1 MSKRAMFWRMV
12 ASSVLR
18 RRSRVLIAVLA
29 VAIGA
34 TTLSGLA
41 TITVDVPAQMA
52 REIRSYGA
60 NLVVTGADGQ
70 AMDDEALA
78 AVDQEL
84 PAAQL
89 VGSASFDYETVT
101 VNDQPYVVGGTD
113 LAAVRQM
120 SPFWFVDGEWPSG
133 SAQVL
138 LGEEFATTIDAK
150 TGDRITINQLD
161 GTASSNAA
169 AASGSAASGKAN
181 SSGAAASGG
190 GKANSSGAA
199 PTAPGLGSQ
208 DGAQSASNPLSAQTA
223 QAPQGAQASQGAQA
237 AQGAQTAQSGADGQ
251 ARSITVTVSGILK
264 TGGNEDG
271 YIYMSADDMVELT
284 GAWEPSIA
292 QYSVALEGDQLTA
305 LVDSIN
311 ASVPSV
317 RAQTVKRLV
326 QSDSGVIDML
336 RSLLGIITVIVL
348 ALTTI
353 GVSTTMI
360 AVVTERRNEIGLRK
374 ALGATSRSIMGEFM
388 GEGVALGA
396 IGGLVGAAAGYALAA
411 AISWNVFHRA
421 VAVHPLILI
430 ATVVSSVAVAVVA
443 CLPPVRRALAVDPAL
458 VLRGE

>member
-1 MSKRAMFWRMV
+1 M
-12 ASSVLR
+12 
-18 RRSRVLIAVLA
+18 
-29 VAIGA
+29 
-34 TTLSGLA
+34 
-41 TITVDVPAQMA
+41 
-52 REIRSYGA
+52 
-60 NLVVTGADGQ
+60 
-70 AMDDEALA
+70 
-78 AVDQEL
+78 
-84 PAAQL
+84 
-89 VGSASFDYETVT
+89 
-101 VNDQPYVVGGTD
+101 
-113 LAAVRQM
+113 
-120 SPFWFVDGEWPSG
+120 
-133 SAQVL
+133 
-138 LGEEFATTIDAK
+138 
-150 TGDRITINQLD
+150 
-161 GTASSNAA
+161 
-169 AASGSAASGKAN
+169 
-181 SSGAAASGG
+181 
-190 GKANSSGAA
+190 
-199 PTAPGLGSQ
+199 
-208 DGAQSASNPLSAQTA
+208 
-223 QAPQGAQASQGAQA
+223 
-237 AQGAQTAQSGADGQ
+237 
-251 ARSITVTVSGILK
+251 TVSGILK

>member
-133 SAQVL
+133 GAQVL
-138 LGEEFATTIDAK
+138 LGEEVATTIDAK

-169 AASGSAASGKAN
+169 AASGGGRAN

-190 GKANSSGAA
+190 GRANSSGAA

-223 QAPQGAQASQGAQA
+223 QGAQA